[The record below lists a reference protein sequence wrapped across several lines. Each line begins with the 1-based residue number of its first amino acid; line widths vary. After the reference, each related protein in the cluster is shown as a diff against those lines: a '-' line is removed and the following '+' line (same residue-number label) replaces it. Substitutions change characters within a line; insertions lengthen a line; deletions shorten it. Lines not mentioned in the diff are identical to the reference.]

1 MGQREPVPGLPKQQ
15 EWKVLK
21 VREGKEEPGQKGGM
35 LKKFYVDFEGCD
47 DVYWRRKMPATVEV
61 GETYFGT
68 ISNGDYGPIFKKES
82 PGGAG
87 GGGGGGGGSRSGS
100 RSFKPESEFDP
111 EKVARM
117 GRAHAQDM
125 ALEALQLGS
134 DEARTG
140 SADELKAA
148 ITEWTDWF
156 EADVNAAGARAKAAQ
171 PAAAEPEQQQ
181 QSTQPASDDPQ
192 PVDSTTMR
200 NLCEHAGLEK
210 APAERL
216 SQFVCSRLNAEQQQR
231 AKAGL
236 EGNTTETLGRLC
248 SAFEEAEGEPLEPN
262 PAAAPG
268 DDDIPF

>member
-1 MGQREPVPGLPKQQ
+1 MSGQREPVPGLPKQQ
-15 EWKVLK
+15 EWKVLS
-21 VREGKEEPGQKGGM
+21 VREGKEEPGQKGGT
-35 LKKFYVDFEGCD
+35 LKKFYVDFDGCD

-82 PGGAG
+82 PGGG
-87 GGGGGGGGSRSGS
+87 GGGAGGGSRSGG
-100 RSFKPESEFDP
+100 RSFKPESQFDP

-134 DEARTG
+134 SEAKTG
-140 SADELKAA
+140 SAEELKAA

-156 EADVNAAGARAKAAQ
+156 EADVNAAGERAKASAPDTQ
-171 PAAAEPEQQQ
+171 AEPEPP
-181 QSTQPASDDPQ
+181 TTPPADPQ
-192 PVDSTTMR
+192 PVDVTTMR
-200 NLCEHAGLEK
+200 NLCEHAGLEQ

-216 SQFVCSRLNAEQQQR
+216 SRFVCARLNAEQQQR
-231 AKAGL
+231 AKQGL
-236 EGNTTETLGRLC
+236 EKDTTDTLGQLC
-248 SAFEEAEGEPLEPN
+248 SAFESTEGEPVEKN
-262 PAAAPG
+262 P